1 MSFLRYY
8 ASFCHRNIKIFFLH
22 WVGNG
27 DVRSGRRAFT
37 MVMLNSNVA
46 RLGIGALNLVLL
58 LNHNGTETSSSCCV
72 AKDVA
77 NAVVTKQKRS
87 SVVATKRMITIDI
100 HLAITNDITTCNS
113 STWERLPLN
122 RGMPKRNLT
131 AVRNQSEPSAKPR
144 PGIGGARSQ
153 SLA

>member
-8 ASFCHRNIKIFFLH
+8 TSFCHRNIKIFFLQ

-27 DVRSGRRAFT
+27 DVKSGRREAT

-87 SVVATKRMITIDI
+87 SVVAAKRMVTIDR
-100 HLAITNDITTCNS
+100 HPFGNYTRHHYL
-113 STWERLPLN
+113 
-122 RGMPKRNLT
+122 
-131 AVRNQSEPSAKPR
+131 
-144 PGIGGARSQ
+144 
-153 SLA
+153 